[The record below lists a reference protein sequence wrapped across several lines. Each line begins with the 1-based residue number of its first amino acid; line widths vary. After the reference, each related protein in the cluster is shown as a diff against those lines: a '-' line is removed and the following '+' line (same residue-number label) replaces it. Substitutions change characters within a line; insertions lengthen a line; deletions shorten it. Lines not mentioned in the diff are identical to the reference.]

1 MRIMVNLEGTD
12 NYQEFDIDQNLSIL
26 DLKANLSTI
35 FDFSWNEMELLLN
48 EQVLKNQQILGQIGI
63 GDNVVTLRKVKSNLA
78 LSRSISGS
86 SNKNFG
92 SSFNSYNNNNNNSLG
107 NAFSQFMQSN
117 RSGNNNIINNNNYYN
132 NNNFNNN
139 NVNPFAALMNSFQS
153 NQKEQFIK
161 KRVKELQ
168 DRFLTSPD
176 DLNALFSSNPELFE
190 AIVAEDT
197 PKIESIVRKQ
207 VEEAEKKR
215 KDEEMEYIRLMN
227 SDPNDPEVQA
237 KIAKIIQQK
246 NIDENLR
253 QAEEYMPETLFPVH
267 MLFINLE
274 INKKNVVALV
284 DTGAQSTVM
293 SQALCQKCELF
304 NLCDT
309 RFSGIAKG
317 VGTSRIIGTVHAAQL
332 KIQNKVLM
340 AKITVIENSSI
351 GFIFGLDNMRAHRC
365 TIDLKENGLIFPSL
379 GVTAK
384 FLSDGEIKK
393 IKQLQEEQDEAEEI
407 EKAKKESLDSL
418 DKKK

>member
-1 MRIMVNLEGTD
+1 MKIMVNLENTD
-12 NYQEFDIDQNLSIL
+12 EYQELDINENLSIL

-35 FDFSWNEMELLLN
+35 FNFSWNEMELILN
-48 EQVLKNQQILGQIGI
+48 GNTLANQLILGQIKFN
-63 GDNVVTLRKVKSNLA
+63 DDVVILRRVPSNLA
-78 LSRSISGS
+78 LSRSFSSSSQRSGAQPS
-86 SNKNFG
+86 T
-92 SSFNSYNNNNNNSLG
+92 LG
-107 NAFSQFMQSN
+107 QAFSQFM
-117 RSGNNNIINNNNYYN
+117 NNQRREGGIVPNYSNNNYN
-132 NNNFNNN
+132 NS
-139 NVNPFAALMNSFQS
+139 NPLAALLGGFRS
-153 NQKEQFIK
+153 NAKEQFIQ
-161 KRVKELQ
+161 KRVKELH

-176 DLNALFSSNPELFE
+176 DLNNLFNTNPDLAE
-190 AIVAEDT
+190 AIVSGNRQKVEG
-197 PKIESIVRKQ
+197 IVRKQ
-207 VEEAEKKR
+207 VEEAEKKQ

-227 SDPNDPEVQA
+227 SDPNDPQVQQ

-274 INKKNVVALV
+274 INKKKVVALV
-284 DTGAQSTVM
+284 DTGAQSTIM
-293 SQALCQKCELF
+293 SQTLCQKCDLF

-317 VGTSRIIGTVHAAQL
+317 VGTGRIIGTVHAAQM

-340 AKITVIENSSI
+340 AKITVLENSSI

-365 TIDLKENGLIFPSL
+365 TIDLKQNGLIFPDI

-393 IKQLQEEQDEAEEI
+393 IKEEQEEEDEKEEI
-407 EKAKKESLDSL
+407 EKAKQDSLNSL
-418 DKKK
+418 DKK

>member
-1 MRIMVNLEGTD
+1 MKIMVNLENTD
-12 NYQEFDIDQNLSIL
+12 EYQELDINENLSIL

-35 FDFSWNEMELLLN
+35 FNFSWNEMELILN
-48 EQVLKNQQILGQIGI
+48 GNTLANQLILGQIKFN
-63 GDNVVTLRKVKSNLA
+63 DDVVILRRVPSNLA
-78 LSRSISGS
+78 LSRSFSSSSQRSGAQPS
-86 SNKNFG
+86 T
-92 SSFNSYNNNNNNSLG
+92 LG
-107 NAFSQFMQSN
+107 QAFSQFM
-117 RSGNNNIINNNNYYN
+117 NNQRREGGIVPNYSNNNYN
-132 NNNFNNN
+132 NS
-139 NVNPFAALMNSFQS
+139 NPLAALLGGFRS
-153 NQKEQFIK
+153 NAKEQFIQ
-161 KRVKELQ
+161 KRVKELH

-176 DLNALFSSNPELFE
+176 DLNNLFNTNPDLAE
-190 AIVAEDT
+190 AIVSGNRQKVEG
-197 PKIESIVRKQ
+197 IVRKQ
-207 VEEAEKKR
+207 VEEAEKKQ

-227 SDPNDPEVQA
+227 SDPNDPQVQQ

-274 INKKNVVALV
+274 INKKKVVALV
-284 DTGAQSTVM
+284 DTGAQSTIM
-293 SQALCQKCELF
+293 SQALCQKCNLF

-317 VGTSRIIGTVHAAQL
+317 VGTGKIIGTVHAAQI

-340 AKITVIENSSI
+340 AKITVLENSSI

-365 TIDLKENGLIFPSL
+365 TIDLNQNGLIFPDI

-393 IKQLQEEQDEAEEI
+393 IKDEQEEQDEKEEI
-407 EKAKKESLDSL
+407 EKAKQDSLNSL
-418 DKKK
+418 DKK

>member
-1 MRIMVNLEGTD
+1 MVNLENTD
-12 NYQEFDIDQNLSIL
+12 EYQELDINENLSVL

-48 EQVLKNQQILGQIGI
+48 DKPLSNQLILGQINFN
-63 GDNVVTLRKVKSNLA
+63 DDVVILRRVKSNLA
-78 LSRSISGS
+78 LSRSLSGS
-86 SNKNFG
+86 Q
-92 SSFNSYNNNNNNSLG
+92 SSIRNNNPSSLG
-107 NAFSQFMQSN
+107 QAFSQFMNNS
-117 RSGNNNIINNNNYYN
+117 RTGNNNLNYSNNNNNYG
-132 NNNFNNN
+132 NFN
-139 NVNPFAALMNSFQS
+139 PLSALMSSFRS
-153 NQKEQFIK
+153 NAKEQFIQ
-161 KRVKELQ
+161 KRVKELH

-176 DLNALFSSNPELFE
+176 DLNSLFDSNPELAE
-190 AIVAEDT
+190 AIVSGNRQKVEN
-197 PKIESIVRKQ
+197 IVRNQ
-207 VEEAEKKR
+207 VEEAEKKQ

-227 SDPNDPEVQA
+227 SDPNDPEVQQ
-237 KIAKIIQQK
+237 KIAKIIQKK

-274 INKKNVVALV
+274 INKKKVVALV
-284 DTGAQSTVM
+284 DTGAQSTIM
-293 SQALCQKCELF
+293 SQALCEKCDLF

-317 VGTSRIIGTVHAAQL
+317 VGTGKIVGTVHAAQM

-340 AKITVIENSSI
+340 AKITVLENSSI

-365 TIDLKENGLIFPSL
+365 TIDLKENGLIFPDI

-393 IKQLQEEQDEAEEI
+393 IKAEQDEEDEKEEI
-407 EKAKKESLDSL
+407 EKAKQASLNQN
-418 DKKK
+418 DKK

>member
-1 MRIMVNLEGTD
+1 MKIMVNLEGTD

-26 DLKANLSTI
+26 DLKANISTV

-48 EQVLKNQQILGQIGI
+48 NTPLANHLILGNIGI
-63 GDNVVTLRKVKSNLA
+63 NDNVVTLRRVKSNLA
-78 LSRSISGS
+78 ASRSIGS
-86 SNKNFG
+86 SISSQSGG
-92 SSFNSYNNNNNNSLG
+92 SNSLG
-107 NAFSQFMQSN
+107 QVFSQFMSN
-117 RSGNNNIINNNNYYN
+117 QRTGN

-139 NVNPFAALMNSFQS
+139 NNMYNPFGALMSSFRS
-153 NQKEQFIK
+153 NAKEQFIK
-161 KRVKELQ
+161 KRVKELH

-176 DLNALFSSNPELFE
+176 DLNSLFNTNPELAE
-190 AIVAEDT
+190 AIVSGNT
-197 PKIESIVRKQ
+197 PKVEAIVRKK
-207 VEEAEKKR
+207 VEEAEKKQ

-227 SDPNDPEVQA
+227 SDPNDPQVQQ

-274 INKKNVVALV
+274 INKKKVVALV

-293 SQALCQKCELF
+293 SQDLCQKCDLF

-309 RFSGIAKG
+309 RYSGIAKG
-317 VGTSRIIGTVHAAQL
+317 VGTSKIVGVVHAAQM

-365 TIDLKENGLIFPSL
+365 TIDLKQNGLVFPDI

-393 IKQLQEEQDEAEEI
+393 IKEEQDEEDEKMAIEE
-407 EKAKKESLDSL
+407 AKKASLNN
-418 DKKK
+418 K

>member
-1 MRIMVNLEGTD
+1 MVNLENTD
-12 NYQEFDIDQNLSIL
+12 EYQELDINENLSVL

-48 EQVLKNQQILGQIGI
+48 DKPLSNQLILGQINFN
-63 GDNVVTLRKVKSNLA
+63 DDVVILRRVKSNLA
-78 LSRSISGS
+78 LSRSLSGS
-86 SNKNFG
+86 Q
-92 SSFNSYNNNNNNSLG
+92 SSIRNNNPSSLG
-107 NAFSQFMQSN
+107 QAFSQFMNNS
-117 RSGNNNIINNNNYYN
+117 RTGNNNLNYSNNNNYG
-132 NNNFNNN
+132 NFN
-139 NVNPFAALMNSFQS
+139 PLSALMSSFRS
-153 NQKEQFIK
+153 NAKEQFIQ
-161 KRVKELQ
+161 KRVKELH

-176 DLNALFSSNPELFE
+176 DLNSLFDSNPELAE
-190 AIVAEDT
+190 AIVSGNRQKVEN
-197 PKIESIVRKQ
+197 IVRNQ
-207 VEEAEKKR
+207 VEEAEKKQ

-227 SDPNDPEVQA
+227 SDPNDPEVQQ
-237 KIAKIIQQK
+237 KIAKIIQKK

-274 INKKNVVALV
+274 INKKKVVALV
-284 DTGAQSTVM
+284 DTGAQSTIM
-293 SQALCQKCELF
+293 SQALCEKCDLF

-317 VGTSRIIGTVHAAQL
+317 VGTGKIVGTVHAAQM

-340 AKITVIENSSI
+340 AKITVLENSSI

-365 TIDLKENGLIFPSL
+365 TIDLKENGLIFPDI

-393 IKQLQEEQDEAEEI
+393 IKAEQDEEDEKEEI
-407 EKAKKESLDSL
+407 EKAKQASLNQK
-418 DKKK
+418 DKK

>member
-1 MRIMVNLEGTD
+1 MKIMVNLENTD
-12 NYQEFDIDQNLSIL
+12 DYQELDINENLSIL

-35 FDFSWNEMELLLN
+35 FNFSWNEMELLLN
-48 EQVLKNQQILGQIGI
+48 GQPLANHLILGKINFN
-63 GDNVVTLRKVKSNLA
+63 DDVVILRRVQSNLA
-78 LSRSISGS
+78 LSRSLGS
-86 SNKNFG
+86 SQ
-92 SSFNSYNNNNNNSLG
+92 SSFQRNNNPSSLG
-107 NAFSQFMQSN
+107 QAFSQFMNNS
-117 RSGNNNIINNNNYYN
+117 RSGNNNMNYSNNNNYYGY
-132 NNNFNNN
+132 
-139 NVNPFAALMNSFQS
+139 NPFAALMGSFRS
-153 NQKEQFIK
+153 NAKEQFIQ
-161 KRVKELQ
+161 KRVKELH

-176 DLNALFSSNPELFE
+176 DLNALFTSNPDLAE
-190 AIVAEDT
+190 AIVSGNKAKVED
-197 PKIESIVRKQ
+197 IVRKQ
-207 VEEAEKKR
+207 VEEAEKKQ

-227 SDPNDPEVQA
+227 SDPNDPEVQQ
-237 KIAKIIQQK
+237 KIAKIIQKK

-274 INKKNVVALV
+274 INKKKVVALV

-293 SQALCQKCELF
+293 SQVLCEKCDLF

-317 VGTSRIIGTVHAAQL
+317 VGTGKIIGTVHAAQM

-340 AKITVIENSSI
+340 AKITVLENSSI

-365 TIDLKENGLIFPSL
+365 TIDLKENGLIFPDI

-393 IKQLQEEQDEAEEI
+393 IKAEQDEEDEKEEI
-407 EKAKKESLDSL
+407 EKAKKASLNSQNNN
-418 DKKK
+418 K

>member
-1 MRIMVNLEGTD
+1 MKIMVNLENTD
-12 NYQEFDIDQNLSIL
+12 EYQELDINENLSIL

-35 FDFSWNEMELLLN
+35 FNFSWNEMELILN
-48 EQVLKNQQILGQIGI
+48 GKTLANQTILNQINFN
-63 GDNVVTLRKVKSNLA
+63 DDVVILRRVPSNLA
-78 LSRSISGS
+78 LSRSFS
-86 SNKNFG
+86 S
-92 SSFNSYNNNNNNSLG
+92 SSQKNNNPNSLG
-107 NAFSQFMQSN
+107 QAFSQFMNNQRTGGGISN
-117 RSGNNNIINNNNYYN
+117 FSNNNNNYGN
-132 NNNFNNN
+132 MSS
-139 NVNPFAALMNSFQS
+139 NPLAALLGSFRS
-153 NQKEQFIK
+153 NAKEQFIQ
-161 KRVKELQ
+161 KRVKELH

-176 DLNALFSSNPELFE
+176 DLNSLFNTNPDLAE
-190 AIVAEDT
+190 AIVSGNRQ
-197 PKIESIVRKQ
+197 KVESIVRKQ
-207 VEEAEKKR
+207 VEEAEKKQ

-227 SDPNDPEVQA
+227 SDPNDPQVQQ

-274 INKKNVVALV
+274 INKKKVVALV
-284 DTGAQSTVM
+284 DTGAQSTIM
-293 SQALCQKCELF
+293 SQTLCQKCDLF

-317 VGTSRIIGTVHAAQL
+317 VGTGRIIGTVHAAQI

-340 AKITVIENSSI
+340 AKITVLENSSI

-365 TIDLKENGLIFPSL
+365 TIDLNQNGLIFPDI

-393 IKQLQEEQDEAEEI
+393 IKDEQEEEDEKEEI
-407 EKAKKESLDSL
+407 EKAKQDSLNSL
-418 DKKK
+418 DKK

>member
-1 MRIMVNLEGTD
+1 MKIMVNLENTD
-12 NYQEFDIDQNLSIL
+12 EYQELDINENLSIL

-35 FDFSWNEMELLLN
+35 FNFSWNEMELILN
-48 EQVLKNQQILGQIGI
+48 GNTLANQLILGQIKFN
-63 GDNVVTLRKVKSNLA
+63 DDVVILRRVPSNLA
-78 LSRSISGS
+78 LSRSFSSSSQRSGAQPS
-86 SNKNFG
+86 T
-92 SSFNSYNNNNNNSLG
+92 LG
-107 NAFSQFMQSN
+107 QAFSQFM
-117 RSGNNNIINNNNYYN
+117 NNQRREGGIVPNYSNNNYN
-132 NNNFNNN
+132 NS
-139 NVNPFAALMNSFQS
+139 NPLAALLGGFRS
-153 NQKEQFIK
+153 NAKEQFIQ
-161 KRVKELQ
+161 KRVKELH

-176 DLNALFSSNPELFE
+176 DLNNLFNTNPDLAE
-190 AIVAEDT
+190 AIVSGNRQKVEG
-197 PKIESIVRKQ
+197 IVRKQ
-207 VEEAEKKR
+207 VEEAEKKQ

-227 SDPNDPEVQA
+227 SDPNDPQVQQ

-274 INKKNVVALV
+274 INKKKVVALV
-284 DTGAQSTVM
+284 DTGAQSTIM
-293 SQALCQKCELF
+293 SQALCQKCDLF

-317 VGTSRIIGTVHAAQL
+317 VGTGKIIGTIHAAQM

-340 AKITVIENSSI
+340 AKITVLENSSI

-365 TIDLKENGLIFPSL
+365 TIDLNQNGLIFPDI

-393 IKQLQEEQDEAEEI
+393 IKDEQEEQDEKEEI
-407 EKAKKESLDSL
+407 EKAKQDSLNSL
-418 DKKK
+418 DKK

>member
-1 MRIMVNLEGTD
+1 MKIMVNLEGTD
-12 NYQEFDIDQNLSIL
+12 NYQEFDINENLSIL
-26 DLKANLSTI
+26 DLKANISTV

-48 EQVLKNQQILGQIGI
+48 GKPLANHLILNKIGI
-63 GDNVVTLRKVKSNLA
+63 NDNVIILRKTKSNLA
-78 LSRSISGS
+78 ASRSVFSPSQGS
-86 SNKNFG
+86 S
-92 SSFNSYNNNNNNSLG
+92 SSQRRGNSSLG
-107 NAFSQFMQSN
+107 EVFSQYMNNQ
-117 RSGNNNIINNNNYYN
+117 RSGN
-132 NNNFNNN
+132 NNNFNNYN
-139 NVNPFAALMNSFQS
+139 NNNNINNNNYNPFAALMSSFRS
-153 NQKEQFIK
+153 NAKEQFIK
-161 KRVKELQ
+161 KRVKELH

-176 DLNALFSSNPELFE
+176 DLNSLFNTNPELAE
-190 AIVAEDT
+190 AIVSGNNS
-197 PKIESIVRKQ
+197 KVESIVRKQ

-227 SDPNDPEVQA
+227 SDPNDPQVQE
-237 KIAKIIQQK
+237 KIAKIIQKK

-274 INKKNVVALV
+274 INKKKVVALV

-293 SQALCQKCELF
+293 SQDLCKKCDLF
-304 NLCDT
+304 NLCDD
-309 RFSGIAKG
+309 RYSGIAKG
-317 VGTSRIIGTVHAAQL
+317 VGTSRIVGVVHAAQM

-365 TIDLKENGLIFPSL
+365 TIDLKQNGLVFPDI

-393 IKQLQEEQDEAEEI
+393 IKEEQDEEDEKMEI
-407 EKAKKESLDSL
+407 EEAKKASLN
-418 DKKK
+418 KK

>member
-1 MRIMVNLEGTD
+1 MVNLEGTD

-48 EQVLKNQQILGQIGI
+48 EKVLKNQQILGQIGI

-117 RSGNNNIINNNNYYN
+117 RSGNNNIINNNNNYYN

>member
-1 MRIMVNLEGTD
+1 MKIMVNLENTD
-12 NYQEFDIDQNLSIL
+12 EYQELDINENLSIL

-35 FDFSWNEMELLLN
+35 FNFSWNEMELILN
-48 EQVLKNQQILGQIGI
+48 GNTLANQLILGQIKFN
-63 GDNVVTLRKVKSNLA
+63 DDVVILRRVPSNLA
-78 LSRSISGS
+78 LSRSFSSSSQRSGAQPS
-86 SNKNFG
+86 T
-92 SSFNSYNNNNNNSLG
+92 LG
-107 NAFSQFMQSN
+107 QAFSQFM
-117 RSGNNNIINNNNYYN
+117 NNQRREGGIVPNYSNNNYN
-132 NNNFNNN
+132 NS
-139 NVNPFAALMNSFQS
+139 NPLAALLGGFRS
-153 NQKEQFIK
+153 NAKEQFIQ
-161 KRVKELQ
+161 KRVKELH

-176 DLNALFSSNPELFE
+176 DLNNLFNTNPDLAE
-190 AIVAEDT
+190 AIVSGNRQKVEG
-197 PKIESIVRKQ
+197 IVRKQ
-207 VEEAEKKR
+207 VEEAEKKQ

-227 SDPNDPEVQA
+227 SDPNDPQVQQ

-274 INKKNVVALV
+274 INKKKVVALV
-284 DTGAQSTVM
+284 DTGAQSTIM
-293 SQALCQKCELF
+293 SQALCQKCDLF

-317 VGTSRIIGTVHAAQL
+317 VGTGKIIGTVHAAQM

-340 AKITVIENSSI
+340 AKITVLENSSI

-365 TIDLKENGLIFPSL
+365 TIDLNQNGLIFPDI

-393 IKQLQEEQDEAEEI
+393 IKFIVKYIKILN
-407 EKAKKESLDSL
+407 
-418 DKKK
+418 

>member
-1 MRIMVNLEGTD
+1 MKIMVNLENTD
-12 NYQEFDIDQNLSIL
+12 EYQELDINENLSIL

-35 FDFSWNEMELLLN
+35 FNFSWNEMELILN
-48 EQVLKNQQILGQIGI
+48 GNTLANQLILGQIKFN
-63 GDNVVTLRKVKSNLA
+63 DDVVILRRVPSNLA
-78 LSRSISGS
+78 LSRSFSSSSQRSGAQPS
-86 SNKNFG
+86 T
-92 SSFNSYNNNNNNSLG
+92 LG
-107 NAFSQFMQSN
+107 QAFSQFM
-117 RSGNNNIINNNNYYN
+117 NNQRREGGIVPNYSNNNYN
-132 NNNFNNN
+132 NS
-139 NVNPFAALMNSFQS
+139 NPLAALLGGFRS
-153 NQKEQFIK
+153 NAKEQFIQ
-161 KRVKELQ
+161 KRVKELH

-176 DLNALFSSNPELFE
+176 DLNNLFNTNPDLAE
-190 AIVAEDT
+190 AIVSGNRQKVEG
-197 PKIESIVRKQ
+197 IVRKQ
-207 VEEAEKKR
+207 VEEAEKKQ

-227 SDPNDPEVQA
+227 SDPNDPQVQQ

-274 INKKNVVALV
+274 INKKKVVALV
-284 DTGAQSTVM
+284 DTGAQSTIM
-293 SQALCQKCELF
+293 SQALCQKCDLF

-317 VGTSRIIGTVHAAQL
+317 VGTGRIIGTVHAAQM

-340 AKITVIENSSI
+340 AKITVLENSSI

-365 TIDLKENGLIFPSL
+365 TIDLNQNGLIFPDI

-393 IKQLQEEQDEAEEI
+393 IKDEQEEQDEKEEI
-407 EKAKKESLDSL
+407 EKAKQDSLNSL
-418 DKKK
+418 DKK

>member
-1 MRIMVNLEGTD
+1 VNLENTD
-12 NYQEFDIDQNLSIL
+12 DYQELDINENLSVL

-35 FDFSWNEMELLLN
+35 FNFSWNEMELLLN
-48 EQVLKNQQILGQIGI
+48 GQPLANHLILGKINFN
-63 GDNVVTLRKVKSNLA
+63 DDVVILRRVQSNLA
-78 LSRSISGS
+78 LSRSLGS
-86 SNKNFG
+86 SQ
-92 SSFNSYNNNNNNSLG
+92 SSFQRNNNPSSLG
-107 NAFSQFMQSN
+107 QAFSQFMNNS
-117 RSGNNNIINNNNYYN
+117 RSGNNMNYSNNNNYYGY
-132 NNNFNNN
+132 
-139 NVNPFAALMNSFQS
+139 NPFAALMGSFRS
-153 NQKEQFIK
+153 NAKEQFIQ
-161 KRVKELQ
+161 KRVKELH

-176 DLNALFSSNPELFE
+176 DLNALFTSNPDLAE
-190 AIVAEDT
+190 AIVSGNKAKVED
-197 PKIESIVRKQ
+197 IVRKQ
-207 VEEAEKKR
+207 VEEAEKKQ

-227 SDPNDPEVQA
+227 SDPNDPEVQQ
-237 KIAKIIQQK
+237 KIAKIIQKK

-274 INKKNVVALV
+274 INKKKVVALV

-293 SQALCQKCELF
+293 SQVLCEKCDLF

-317 VGTSRIIGTVHAAQL
+317 VGTGKIIGTVHAAQM

-340 AKITVIENSSI
+340 AKITVLENSSI

-365 TIDLKENGLIFPSL
+365 TIDLNQNGLIFPDI

-393 IKQLQEEQDEAEEI
+393 IKDEQEEEDEKEEI
-407 EKAKKESLDSL
+407 EKAKQDSLNSL
-418 DKKK
+418 DKK

>member
-1 MRIMVNLEGTD
+1 MKIMVNLENTD
-12 NYQEFDIDQNLSIL
+12 EYQELDINENLSVL

-48 EQVLKNQQILGQIGI
+48 DKPLSNQLILGQINFN
-63 GDNVVTLRKVKSNLA
+63 DDVVILRRVKSNLA
-78 LSRSISGS
+78 LSRSLSGS
-86 SNKNFG
+86 Q
-92 SSFNSYNNNNNNSLG
+92 SSIRNNNPSSLG
-107 NAFSQFMQSN
+107 QAFSQFMNNS
-117 RSGNNNIINNNNYYN
+117 RTGNNNLNYSNNNNG
-132 NNNFNNN
+132 NFN
-139 NVNPFAALMNSFQS
+139 PLSALMSSFRS
-153 NQKEQFIK
+153 NAKEQFIQ
-161 KRVKELQ
+161 KRVKELH

-176 DLNALFSSNPELFE
+176 DLNSLFDSNPELAE
-190 AIVAEDT
+190 AIVSGNRQKVEN
-197 PKIESIVRKQ
+197 IVRNQ
-207 VEEAEKKR
+207 VEEAEKKQ

-227 SDPNDPEVQA
+227 SDPNDPEVQQ
-237 KIAKIIQQK
+237 KIAKIIQKK

-274 INKKNVVALV
+274 INKKKVVALV
-284 DTGAQSTVM
+284 DTGAQSTIM
-293 SQALCQKCELF
+293 SQALCEKCDLF

-317 VGTSRIIGTVHAAQL
+317 VGTGKIIGTVHAAQM

-340 AKITVIENSSI
+340 AKITVLENSSI

-365 TIDLKENGLIFPSL
+365 TIDLKENGLIFPDI

-393 IKQLQEEQDEAEEI
+393 IKAEQDEEDEKEEI
-407 EKAKKESLDSL
+407 EKAKQASLNQNE
-418 DKKK
+418 KK

>member
-1 MRIMVNLEGTD
+1 MVNLENTD
-12 NYQEFDIDQNLSIL
+12 EYQELDINENLSVL

-48 EQVLKNQQILGQIGI
+48 DKPLSNQLILGQINFN
-63 GDNVVTLRKVKSNLA
+63 DDVVILRRVKSNLA
-78 LSRSISGS
+78 LSRSLSGS
-86 SNKNFG
+86 Q
-92 SSFNSYNNNNNNSLG
+92 SSIRNNNPSSLG
-107 NAFSQFMQSN
+107 QAFSQFMNNS
-117 RSGNNNIINNNNYYN
+117 RTGNNNLNYSNNNNYG
-132 NNNFNNN
+132 NFN
-139 NVNPFAALMNSFQS
+139 PLSALMSSFRS
-153 NQKEQFIK
+153 NAKEQFIQ
-161 KRVKELQ
+161 KRVKELH

-176 DLNALFSSNPELFE
+176 DLNSLFDSNPELAE
-190 AIVAEDT
+190 AIVSGNRQKVEN
-197 PKIESIVRKQ
+197 IVRNQ
-207 VEEAEKKR
+207 VEEAEKKQ

-227 SDPNDPEVQA
+227 SDPNDPEVQQ
-237 KIAKIIQQK
+237 KIAKIIQKK

-274 INKKNVVALV
+274 INKKKVVALV
-284 DTGAQSTVM
+284 DTGAQSTIM
-293 SQALCQKCELF
+293 SQALCEKCDLF

-317 VGTSRIIGTVHAAQL
+317 VGTGKIVGTVHAAQM

-340 AKITVIENSSI
+340 AKITVLENSSI

-365 TIDLKENGLIFPSL
+365 TIDLKENGLIFPDI

-393 IKQLQEEQDEAEEI
+393 IKAEQDEEDEKEEI
-407 EKAKKESLDSL
+407 EKAKQASLNQN
-418 DKKK
+418 DKK

>member
-1 MRIMVNLEGTD
+1 MKIMVNLENTD
-12 NYQEFDIDQNLSIL
+12 EYQELDINENLSIL

-35 FDFSWNEMELLLN
+35 FNFSWNEMELILN
-48 EQVLKNQQILGQIGI
+48 GNTLANQLILGQIKFN
-63 GDNVVTLRKVKSNLA
+63 DDVVILRRVPSNLA
-78 LSRSISGS
+78 LSRSFSSSSQRSGAQPS
-86 SNKNFG
+86 T
-92 SSFNSYNNNNNNSLG
+92 LG
-107 NAFSQFMQSN
+107 QAFSQFM
-117 RSGNNNIINNNNYYN
+117 NNQRREGGIVPNYSNNNYN
-132 NNNFNNN
+132 NS
-139 NVNPFAALMNSFQS
+139 NPLAALLGGFRS
-153 NQKEQFIK
+153 NAKEQFIQ
-161 KRVKELQ
+161 KRVKELH

-176 DLNALFSSNPELFE
+176 DLNNLFNTNPDLAE
-190 AIVAEDT
+190 AIVSGNRQKVEG
-197 PKIESIVRKQ
+197 IVRKQ
-207 VEEAEKKR
+207 VEEAEKKQ

-227 SDPNDPEVQA
+227 SDPNDPQVQQ

-274 INKKNVVALV
+274 INKKKVVALV
-284 DTGAQSTVM
+284 DTGAQSTIM
-293 SQALCQKCELF
+293 SQALCQKCDLF

-317 VGTSRIIGTVHAAQL
+317 VGTGKIIGTVHAAQM

-340 AKITVIENSSI
+340 AKITVLENSSI

-365 TIDLKENGLIFPSL
+365 TIDLNQNGLIFPDI

-393 IKQLQEEQDEAEEI
+393 IKAEQDEEDEKEEI
-407 EKAKKESLDSL
+407 QKAKDASLKQL
-418 DKKK
+418 DKK

>member
-1 MRIMVNLEGTD
+1 MKIMVNLEGTD
-12 NYQEFDIDQNLSIL
+12 NYQEFDINENLSIL
-26 DLKANLSTI
+26 DLKANISTV

-48 EQVLKNQQILGQIGI
+48 GKPLANHLILNKIGI
-63 GDNVVTLRKVKSNLA
+63 NDNVIILRKTKSNLA
-78 LSRSISGS
+78 ASRSVFSPSQGS
-86 SNKNFG
+86 S
-92 SSFNSYNNNNNNSLG
+92 SSQRRGNSSLG
-107 NAFSQFMQSN
+107 EVFSQYMNNQ
-117 RSGNNNIINNNNYYN
+117 RSGN
-132 NNNFNNN
+132 NNNFNNYN
-139 NVNPFAALMNSFQS
+139 NNINNNNYNPFAALMSSFRS
-153 NQKEQFIK
+153 NAKEQFIK
-161 KRVKELQ
+161 KRVKELH

-176 DLNALFSSNPELFE
+176 DLNSLFNTNPELAE
-190 AIVAEDT
+190 AIVSGNNS
-197 PKIESIVRKQ
+197 KVESIVRKQ

-227 SDPNDPEVQA
+227 SDPNDPQVQE
-237 KIAKIIQQK
+237 KIAKIIQKK

-274 INKKNVVALV
+274 INKKKVVALV

-293 SQALCQKCELF
+293 SQDLCKKCDLF
-304 NLCDT
+304 NLCDD
-309 RFSGIAKG
+309 RYSGIAKG
-317 VGTSRIIGTVHAAQL
+317 VGTSRIVGVVHAAQM

-365 TIDLKENGLIFPSL
+365 TIDLKQNGLVFPDI

-393 IKQLQEEQDEAEEI
+393 IKEEQDEEDEKMEI
-407 EKAKKESLDSL
+407 EEAKKASLN
-418 DKKK
+418 KK